1 MPPDMHWVIV
11 LILSFVT
18 FGLGGLVWTFKEAFF
33 VKKINPSSKAVLLM
47 VIALLAMLGQ
57 VALSFMAVSSGSMAT
72 MASASAIILALN
84 LVIIVAGLMAIF
96 GMRSSLV
103 KYYNGVENI
112 GLRLSGIMTFFFSIL
127 YFQYHFSR
135 IAQLKKRGA

>member
-1 MPPDMHWVIV
+1 MHWVVV

-33 VKKINPSSKAVLLM
+33 VKKINPSSKAVLMM

-57 VALSFMAVSSGSMAT
+57 VVLSFMAMSSGSMT
-72 MASASAIILALN
+72 IMASASAIILALN
-84 LVIIVAGLMAIF
+84 LVIIVAALIAIF

-103 KYYNGVENI
+103 KYYNSHENI
-112 GLRLSGIMTFFFSIL
+112 GLRLSGVMTFFFSIL

-135 IAQLKKRGA
+135 IAKLKKRGA